1 MHYVCH
7 RSENKHSTASAPLAY
22 PWRHCL
28 SCLYVGPVAWSWWS
42 CWLFVASPGRNRRQW
57 SIRCLYSQISF
68 LLTVVFHSIKLPIN
82 SQPDIQKHKETER
95 ERERVRKREVM
106 PFTVRTVRW
115 DWERKSG
122 RLCSFLPCWQV
133 EQVVIFRLSV
143 DHIIPH
149 VSGKIKPPHTN
160 TNRGNIVTVLSAS
173 LLSIVQIS

>member
-95 ERERVRKREVM
+95 ERKGEKKGGNALHCTYSEVRLREKEWTTLFFSAMLTGGTGCYFQIVC
-106 PFTVRTVRW
+106 R
-115 DWERKSG
+115 
-122 RLCSFLPCWQV
+122 
-133 EQVVIFRLSV
+133 
-143 DHIIPH
+143 PH
-149 VSGKIKPPHTN
+149 HPSC
-160 TNRGNIVTVLSAS
+160 
-173 LLSIVQIS
+173 QW